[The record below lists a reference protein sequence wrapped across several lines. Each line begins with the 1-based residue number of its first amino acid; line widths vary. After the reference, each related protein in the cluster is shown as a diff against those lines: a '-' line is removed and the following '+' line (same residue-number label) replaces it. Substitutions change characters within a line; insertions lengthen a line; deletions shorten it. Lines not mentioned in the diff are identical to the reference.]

1 MHMLMPMLMLMLMLM
16 LRSRS
21 SKCVVV
27 QVWSSGWLR
36 PVWSSGCGRLGG
48 SGWLRVAPGGSGWLP
63 GVAPGWLEKD
73 HNKPLLQTRCALQYT
88 RTLTADWVALERS
101 KRP

>member
-48 SGWLRVAPGGSGWLP
+48 SGWLRVAPGGSRVWLP
-63 GVAPGWLEKD
+63 GGSRRITINHFCKPDALYSTLEHLPLTGWL
-73 HNKPLLQTRCALQYT
+73 
-88 RTLTADWVALERS
+88 
-101 KRP
+101 

>member
-63 GVAPGWLEKD
+63 GVAPGGGSRRITINHFCKPDALYSTLEHLPLTGWL
-73 HNKPLLQTRCALQYT
+73 
-88 RTLTADWVALERS
+88 
-101 KRP
+101 